1 MQSLRWQETL
11 DELIREM
18 EDEEPAIASLCKGED
33 FSISVTGVDSILPFA
48 MDSLIFQQAAV
59 SGLSHRCVLIHLLNQ
74 KLPETWKIPGTAET
88 PQQWNPFYP
97 ETYVEGEPSALD
109 QRPAQVWILCG
120 GDSVGHQAS
129 LASGLNALL
138 KLRSM
143 NDVQP
148 YLFILDC
155 GRRMGATPEVLK
167 GLIDR
172 RNGLIERGVPEEEL
186 MEECT
191 KAYLDSPRAVE
202 REISWKPV
210 WCVHDAHSLVPT
222 IDEAIEASDRYRE
235 LTVSATVSHTTLTS
249 DYEEMLLAFQAEL
262 QESEVVGV
270 CTLFGGKVDEL
281 PPAARMMTLDAFATE
296 AANVGATVFLAV
308 HGDIAQDG
316 MLQDFL
322 NSYGLV
328 YTGMHPPVMPLLLIQ
343 TSSLHA
349 GCGVTASQLCANK
362 QEMSTY
368 INQLKLASALPK
380 KPATLEQL
388 KECGNDLERAEGF
401 LRESGQFLNS
411 GTEFCIKPTREAFGC
426 GVARVASA
434 KDLQV
439 YGKALEK
446 KWEIIPGDLLSS
458 GHCTVPMPKPS
469 PETYFL
475 EPYISPAHPSEVADL
490 VELPVEKVFVEVSFG
505 LVGEFGQMWVL
516 TPSLVF
522 SNLMSDDSM
531 EDRLVRGKKHVI
543 TPIPASL
550 VDASYVETAKKA
562 VAVLADSMG
571 LSGVARVDAFLS
583 PVDGELVII
592 EVDTTPFLG
601 EHSLILQ
608 QVDSSAQYG
617 PLSTYD
623 ASV

>member
-1 MQSLRWQETL
+1 MMQSLRWQETL
-11 DELIREM
+11 DAMIREM
-18 EDEEPAIASLCKGED
+18 ESQEPSIASLCKGED

-59 SGLSHRCVLIHLLNQ
+59 SGLSHRCVLIHLLNL
-74 KLPETWKIPGTAET
+74 KLPKTWQIPATAET
-88 PQQWNPFYP
+88 PEKWNPFYP
-97 ETYVEGEPSALD
+97 ETYVEGELAAHD

-120 GDSVGHQAS
+120 GDNVGHQAS

-167 GLIDR
+167 A
-172 RNGLIERGVPEEEL
+172 LIERRDGLMEQGVPEEEL

-191 KAYLDSPRAVE
+191 KKYLASPRAVE
-202 REISWKPV
+202 RDMPWKPV
-210 WCVHDAHSLVPT
+210 WCVHDAHTLVPT

-249 DYEEMLLAFQAEL
+249 DYEDMLLAFQAEL
-262 QESEVVGV
+262 KESGVEGV
-270 CTLFGGKVDEL
+270 CSLFGGKVDEL
-281 PPAARMMTLDAFATE
+281 PPAARMMTLDVFATE
-296 AANVGATVFLAV
+296 AASVGATVFSTV

-322 NSYGLV
+322 RSYGIV
-328 YTGMHPPVMPLLLIQ
+328 CTGIHPIAMPLLSIHPR
-343 TSSLHA
+343 SRCA
-349 GCGVTASQLCANK
+349 GCGVTASNLCANK
-362 QEMSTY
+362 QEMTAY
-368 INQLKLASALPK
+368 INQLKLASVLPK
-380 KPATLEQL
+380 KPVTMIQL
-388 KECGNDLERAEGF
+388 KECAKDLETAEEF
-401 LRESGQFLNS
+401 LRESAQFLNS
-411 GTEFCIKPTREAFGC
+411 GTEFCIKPARDAFGC
-426 GVARVASA
+426 GVARIASA

-439 YGKALEK
+439 YSRALEE
-446 KWEIIPGDLLSS
+446 KWEIIPGDLLTS

-469 PETYFL
+469 SETYFL

-490 VELPVEKVFVEVSFG
+490 AQLPVDKAFMEVSFG

-522 SNLMSDDSM
+522 TNLMSDDAM
-531 EDRLVRGKKHVI
+531 EDRLVRGKKHVM

-550 VDASYVETAKKA
+550 IDANFVETAKKT

-571 LSGVARVDAFLS
+571 LAGVARVDAFLS
-583 PVDGELVII
+583 PVDGELIVI

-608 QVDSSAQYG
+608 QVCSRAPYG
-617 PLSTYD
+617 
-623 ASV
+623 A